1 MTKTV
6 WKAVAILV
14 APAALAGIAAC
25 TRPAEPVTGRAIYQ
39 DYCVACHGDGGKGD
53 GPAAAGLAKKP
64 ADLTRI
70 SARNGGTFPLV
81 KVMSTIDGYTR
92 RNDRGSKMPEM
103 GPFFQEGP
111 VVMVDT
117 GQGVSTPTPERLV
130 ALAEY
135 LRSLQR

>member
-1 MTKTV
+1 MTKNL
-6 WKAVAILV
+6 WKTLVLLAV
-14 APAALAGIAAC
+14 PAGLAGVAAC
-25 TRPAEPVTGRAIYQ
+25 TRPADTVSGRAIYQ
-39 DYCVACHGDGGKGD
+39 DYCATCHGDSGKGD

-64 ADLTRI
+64 ADLTGI
-70 SARNGGTFPLV
+70 SARNGGQFPLV

-92 RNDRGSKMPEM
+92 REDRGSKMPEM
-103 GPFFQEGP
+103 GPFLQAGP

-135 LRSLQR
+135 LRSLQK

>member
-1 MTKTV
+1 MTKTI
-6 WKAVAILV
+6 WKAVAIL
-14 APAALAGIAAC
+14 ALPAGLAAMVAC
-25 TRPAEPVTGRAIYQ
+25 TRPADQVTGRGIYQ
-39 DYCVACHGDGGKGD
+39 DYCVACHGESGRGD
-53 GPAAAGLAKKP
+53 GPAAAGLSKKP

-70 SARNGGTFPLV
+70 AARNGGTFPLV

-111 VVMVDT
+111 TVMVET
-117 GQGVSTPTPERLV
+117 GPGISTPTPQRLV